1 MQKRLLR
8 MLAAGLCLCLMAA
21 AALADNTTI
30 IDQQRQGDA
39 FSVVTDVAVVKDTAY
54 FRVYTHDGEEI
65 WYWRAGMPAA
75 GRYMAGLIRGSDYD
89 TIAEAEKAL
98 GADKAKYAI
107 VALFSDG
114 ERLMG
119 LNHLNG
125 LIFEISV
132 QDGEP
137 VFTDVTT
144 SQEICMFYQDFDG
157 DRWYWSP
164 IDLAVSGDYLY
175 WYSTGSVAGEKPN
188 LRRITRIS
196 LLDGSCHDIDGQNV
210 DAICAYQDG
219 DLLIFRRQEA
229 SAYPDRSTLPAFPE
243 EILVYDPETNMLT
256 QAGTVASQSRIDSI
270 AYDEKLDTVLYQDGT
285 SIMGMKGLTEPLR
298 YAYINTTAYGRLA
311 VVGDQLIHSTVSS
324 VIVRDLEENITA
336 PETLQIEGASF
347 DAAARSF
354 STKHTNVP
362 LEYVKA
368 AYSSKDYGK
377 LFRTAAGEDAVDVAS
392 LSTATDDWAFQRLL
406 EEDMLLDLSA
416 DAEIKAYVD
425 ALYPAFRDYVTGEN
439 GEIWAVP
446 TKAYSYTGFF
456 VNRSAMQTMGLTVE
470 EMPTNM
476 IELCEFVTRW
486 ENEFAEKY
494 PNYACIEYTEDT
506 RWYLLDMM
514 VEMWAAHCQA
524 SGQEIRFDDPIFRE
538 ALAALEKVE
547 TRKTDASMQ
556 TENPEVSEYKTGLF
570 WMRCQLVSNWASYM
584 EEFSDRIFIPFAFS
598 DKTPFNVCVDNVQF
612 WVVNKATESA
622 EYAMKFVNEQIA
634 AVNDKYAHVLLTTRT
649 EPVESPYYAES
660 LAFEQERLDA
670 LKVELEAAKGPMER
684 VNIHAAIR
692 EQEWNINVDLQRS
705 KYTVTPSAIE
715 NYVNVLEPVMYIHRE
730 NVLENTEEGASM
742 IDKLVKRWA
751 AGEITSE
758 QFVREADMRLM
769 MIEMTN

>member
-1 MQKRLLR
+1 MMKRLLR
-8 MLAAGLCLCLMAA
+8 ALAAALCLCLMAT
-21 AALADNTTI
+21 AALAGNETI
-30 IDQQRQGDA
+30 IDQQMQGDA
-39 FSVVTDVAVVKDTAY
+39 FTVVTDVAVAKDTAY
-54 FRVYTHDGEEI
+54 FRVYTSEGEEI
-65 WYWRAGMPAA
+65 WYWRKGMPAA
-75 GRYMAGLIRGSDYD
+75 GRYVAGLARASDYD
-89 TIAEAEKAL
+89 TIAEAEEAL

-125 LIFEISV
+125 LIYEISV

-137 VFTDVTT
+137 VFTDVAT
-144 SQEICMFYQDFDG
+144 SQETCMFYQDFDG

-175 WYSTGSVAGEKPN
+175 WYSTGSVKEGPGN
-188 LRRITRIS
+188 SRRITRIS
-196 LLDGSCHDIDGQNV
+196 LTDGSCHDIDGERV

-219 DLLIFRRQEA
+219 DLLILRRQEA

-243 EILVYDPETNMLT
+243 EILVYDPETDAMT
-256 QAGTVASQSRIDSI
+256 SAGTVASQNRIDSI
-270 AYDEKLDTVLYQDGT
+270 VYDETLDTMLYQNAT

-298 YAYINTTAYGRLA
+298 YAYINTTAYGQLA
-311 VVGDQLIHSTVSS
+311 VVGDQVIHSTVASA
-324 VIVRDLEENITA
+324 IVRDLVEGMTA
-336 PETLQIEGASF
+336 PETIQIEGASF

-368 AYSSKDYGK
+368 AYSAKDYVNV
-377 LFRTAAGEDAVDVAS
+377 FRTAVGEDAVDVAS
-392 LSTATDDWAFQRLL
+392 LSTATDDWAFQSLL

-416 DAEIKAYVD
+416 DEDIRAYVD
-425 ALYPAFRDYVTGEN
+425 ALYPAFRELVTGEN

-456 VNRSAMQTMGLTVE
+456 VNRRALKDMGLTIE

-486 ENEFAEKY
+486 ENEFAQKY

-514 VEMWAAHCQA
+514 VEMWVAHCQA

-538 ALAALEKVE
+538 AMAALEKVE

-556 TENPEVSEYKTGLF
+556 TQNPEVSDYKTGLF

-584 EEFSDRIFIPFAFS
+584 EEYSDRIFIPFAFS

-622 EYAMKFVNEQIA
+622 EYAMKFINEEIA
-634 AVNDKYAHVLLTTRT
+634 AVNDKYATVLLTTRT
-649 EPVESPYYAES
+649 EPVVSPYYADS
-660 LAFEQERLDA
+660 LAYEQERLDK
-670 LKVELEAAKGPMER
+670 LKAELAAAESSAEKT
-684 VNIHAAIR
+684 NLHAAIE

-705 KYTVTPSAIE
+705 RYTVSPTAIE
-715 NYVNVLEPVMYIHRE
+715 NYVNVLEPAMYIHRE
-730 NVLENTEEGASM
+730 NALEDTEEGTSM
-742 IDKLVKRWA
+742 IDSLVKRWA

-758 QFVREADMRLM
+758 QFVHEADMRLM
-769 MIEMTN
+769 MIEKTN